1 MNGFY
6 TQCKGFDGDIIRLFF
21 LNQAK
26 TIIRVLHF
34 TRDFSYQK
42 ESIIQLQKPLYQSLY
57 TSETGREIIV
67 WNADTLSLLALN

>member
-1 MNGFY
+1 MNGLY

-21 LNQAK
+21 LNDRK

-34 TRDFSYQK
+34 TKDFSYQK
-42 ESIIQLQKPLYQSLY
+42 ESIIFLERPLYESLF

-67 WNADTLSLLALN
+67 Q

>member
-1 MNGFY
+1 MNGLY

-21 LNQAK
+21 LNDQN

-34 TRDFSYQK
+34 TKDFSYQK
-42 ESIIQLQKPLYQSLY
+42 ESIILLERPLYESLF

-67 WNADTLSLLALN
+67 